1 MAEGVCTQ
9 AGSLS
14 LKVFDGSHQ
23 LRAGVP
29 RMKFAKRWLL
39 PTVLALC
46 TATQSGCLTLGELM
60 NRKSDSALDTT
71 FLETQGYS
79 IPAGGMPSPV
89 APNPSGAP
97 RVILEVRDGKKHLE
111 SIPLPMDR
119 AVFIEDIVQEA
130 RLHDRFGNL
139 VISIMRPTELGG
151 PPVRLDVQIDSS
163 GKAANA
169 GQNYALM
176 PGDHIV
182 VNSDNRSSLERFIDT
197 QFRDRG

>member
-1 MAEGVCTQ
+1 
-9 AGSLS
+9 
-14 LKVFDGSHQ
+14 
-23 LRAGVP
+23 
-29 RMKFAKRWLL
+29 MKFAKLRVL
-39 PTVLALC
+39 PAMLALC
-46 TATQSGCLTLGELM
+46 LATQSGCLSLGELM
-60 NRKSDSALDTT
+60 NQQKDSALDTT
-71 FLETQGYS
+71 FLESQGYS
-79 IPAGGMPSPV
+79 IPSGGMPSPV
-89 APNPSGAP
+89 APDPSGAP

-130 RLHDRFGNL
+130 RLHDRFGKL

-151 PPVRLDVQIDSS
+151 PPVRLDVQIGSS

-182 VNSDNRSSLERFIDT
+182 VNSDNRSGFERFIDQ
-197 QFRDRG
+197 QFRDRQ